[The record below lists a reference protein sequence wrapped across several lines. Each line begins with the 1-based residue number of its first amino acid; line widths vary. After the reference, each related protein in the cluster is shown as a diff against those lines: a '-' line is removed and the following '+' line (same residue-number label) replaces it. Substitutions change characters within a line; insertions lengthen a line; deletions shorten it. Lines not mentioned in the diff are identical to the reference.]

1 MFYISK
7 MTPFFFLLAFTDLFI
22 AVFSQALGFDYVFVG
37 ILGVFGFIL
46 HTIIGAAYQIIPNSQ
61 QTQLKNEKLQIFVF
75 ITSALGS
82 FFIFMQNYP
91 IAALFTLTAVVIFTV
106 HVLPALKNLQP
117 VTIKFL
123 VASLVYMNVG
133 AFLFAMAYIPVQGLP
148 FVPFQLAVHTITAGV
163 MLNAIIGVEI
173 AWIPML
179 LMHTLNV
186 KLARGVFYILQLG
199 IAVLL
204 IGFGMLNYKVV
215 AAGSVVILVGLLL
228 FLWIVFNAVRNTTHK
243 EIPYV
248 IKFFIAGQV
257 FLIAGLLSGAHLA
270 GSENFDMVPLHMNLM
285 VFGFG
290 GLTIAGAMFHLLPRI
305 VWNMVHVKKAQEG
318 KQIPNVFN
326 ILKKNE
332 AMLSF
337 YILIIGV
344 ILMAGATFIDLNTT
358 RYLANLVFVVG
369 LLFFFRALF
378 YRLYLLYTL

>member
-1 MFYISK
+1 MFYVSK

-46 HTIIGAAYQIIPNSQ
+46 HTIIGAVYQIIPNSQ

-75 ITSALGS
+75 IASVFGS

-91 IAALFTLTAVVIFTV
+91 IAALFTLTAVVLFTV

-117 VTIKFL
+117 ITIKFL
-123 VASLVYMNVG
+123 VSALVYMNLG
-133 AFLFAMAYIPVQGLP
+133 AFFFAMAYIPIQGLP

-179 LMHTLNV
+179 LMYTLNI
-186 KLARGVFYILQLG
+186 KLARGVFYVLQVG
-199 IAVLL
+199 IGVLI
-204 IGFGMLNYKVV
+204 IGFGILNYKVV
-215 AAGSVVILVGLLL
+215 AAGSVVILIGIFM
-228 FLWIVFNAVRNTTHK
+228 FLWIVFNAFKTTTHK

-248 IKFFIAGQV
+248 IKFFIAGQI

-270 GSENFDMVPLHMNLM
+270 GSENFTLVPLHMNLM
-285 VFGFG
+285 IFGFG

-305 VWNMVHVKKAQEG
+305 IWNMVHIKKAQEG
-318 KQIPNVFN
+318 KKIPNVFS

-337 YILIIGV
+337 YLLIIGV
-344 ILMAGATFIDLNTT
+344 IFMAVATFIDLNTT
-358 RYLANLVFVVG
+358 RYLAGLVFVVG